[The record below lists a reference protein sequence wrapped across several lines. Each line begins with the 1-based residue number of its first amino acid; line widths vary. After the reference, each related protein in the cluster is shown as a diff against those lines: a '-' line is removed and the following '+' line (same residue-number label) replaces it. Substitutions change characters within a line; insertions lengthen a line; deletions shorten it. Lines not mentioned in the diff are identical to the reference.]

1 MQRGFS
7 VSFPP
12 PSDPKVVA
20 PDPGGKRGAFF
31 GTQIDIGARL
41 APLNSVHN
49 RVHCESE
56 LPPMTKAEML
66 ARIDA
71 EIARLKALNPLERA
85 ELDRLLEAAH
95 QSRTASDLTS
105 RVLGK

>member
-1 MQRGFS
+1 
-7 VSFPP
+7 
-12 PSDPKVVA
+12 
-20 PDPGGKRGAFF
+20 
-31 GTQIDIGARL
+31 
-41 APLNSVHN
+41 
-49 RVHCESE
+49 
-56 LPPMTKAEML
+56 MTKAEML

-71 EIARLKALNPLERA
+71 ELARLKALNPLERA